1 MNFIQ
6 FKSTLNDF
14 PVFSTA
20 DIRTVDSNFDRRRLN
35 EWQGKGY
42 IRKISKGLYIF
53 SDVDIDESMLFRIA
67 NKLYRP
73 SYVSLETA
81 MAHYQLIPEAV
92 YGVTSVSTRR
102 TYRFQ
107 TSLAHFSFRTVSP
120 RLFFGYML
128 TSESAKIATVEK
140 TLLDFFYLN
149 PEINN
154 PKAYDSL
161 RVDRNALSDQLD
173 ETRLRHL
180 LDRFGSAVLS
190 QRINRFLEWTKHA

>member
-1 MNFIQ
+1 MNFLQ
-6 FKSTLNDF
+6 FKSALNDF

-128 TSESAKIATVEK
+128 TSEAVKIATVEK

-149 PEINN
+149 PGIDNR
-154 PKAYDSL
+154 KAYDSL
-161 RVDRNALSDQLD
+161 RVDRDALSDQLD
-173 ETRLRHL
+173 ETRLQPL
-180 LDRFGSAVLS
+180 LDRFGSAALS
-190 QRINRFLEWTKHA
+190 RRINRFFEWMNYA

>member
-73 SYVSLETA
+73 SYISLETA
-81 MAHYQLIPEAV
+81 MAHYQLIPEVV

-102 TYRFQ
+102 TYRFG
-107 TSLAHFSFRTVSP
+107 TSLTHFTFRTVSP

-128 TSESAKIATVEK
+128 TSEAAKIATVEK

-173 ETRLRHL
+173 ETSLRHL
-180 LDRFGSAVLS
+180 LDRFGLATLS

>member
-6 FKSTLNDF
+6 FKATLNDF

-73 SYVSLETA
+73 SYISLETA
-81 MAHYQLIPEAV
+81 MAHYQLIPEVV

-102 TYRFQ
+102 TYRFGP
-107 TSLAHFSFRTVSP
+107 SLAHFTFRTVSP

-128 TSESAKIATVEK
+128 TSETAKIATVEK

-180 LDRFGSAVLS
+180 LDRFGSAILS

>member
-35 EWQGKGY
+35 EWQVKGY

-53 SDVDIDESMLFRIA
+53 SDVNIDESMLFRIA

-73 SYVSLETA
+73 SYISLETA
-81 MAHYQLIPEAV
+81 MAHYQLIPEVV
-92 YGVTSVSTRR
+92 YGVTSISTRR
-102 TYRFQ
+102 TYRFE

-128 TSESAKIATVEK
+128 TSEAAKIATVEK

-149 PEINN
+149 PEIDN

-180 LDRFGSAVLS
+180 LDRFGSAALS